1 MAYAVHG
8 ILQARIL
15 EWVAFPFSRGSF
27 QPRNRTQVS
36 HIAGGFF
43 TRWATREAQ
52 NIGVGSLSLLQ
63 GIFPTL
69 ECGRPGFNSCVGK
82 IPWRRKRLPTPVFW
96 PRDSMD
102 CIVHWGCKELDTT
115 ERLSLS
121 SVKELQWDK
130 GIGQTVSKETIRQIY
145 KVREIA
151 HNTRFLFFFFWP
163 HHAACGI
170 SVPWPGTEPM

>member
-1 MAYAVHG
+1 MATH
-8 ILQARIL
+8 
-15 EWVAFPFSRGSF
+15 SS
-27 QPRNRTQVS
+27 
-36 HIAGGFF
+36 
-43 TRWATREAQ
+43 
-52 NIGVGSLSLLQ
+52 
-63 GIFPTL
+63 TL
-69 ECGRPGFNSCVGK
+69 ALK
-82 IPWRRKRLPTPVFW
+82 IPWTEEPGAGYCP
-96 PRDSMD
+96 
-102 CIVHWGCKELDTT
+102 WGRKELDTT

-170 SVPWPGTEPM
+170 SVP